1 MKEMRNLLVV
11 RCLCSPPVCRLLW
24 WFFEHLHVSEFIT
37 LSALNMCSS
46 LCVNYITVMIFKNSK
61 TLHLP
66 PPPFPPLFSPLIPT
80 LLRLYALGWDTHSP
94 RTPSSGVLALSVGGC
109 EAQREKTII
118 VSQHLWVRWRDFSS
132 YLLTVIGMHCFTP
145 WLLY

>member
-11 RCLCSPPVCRLLW
+11 RWLCSPPDCCDG
-24 WFFEHLHVSEFIT
+24 FFEHLHVSEFIT
-37 LSALNMCSS
+37 LSTLNICNS

-94 RTPSSGVLALSVGGC
+94 RMPSSGVLALSIGGC
-109 EAQREKTII
+109 KAQRKKPSLFLSTCELGEEISLPT
-118 VSQHLWVRWRDFSS
+118 F
-132 YLLTVIGMHCFTP
+132 
-145 WLLY
+145 WL